1 MQFRTTRRGLFGGSA
16 AVLASWKLGSGA
28 TTPAAHSE
36 ALKLGVA
43 SYSFRKFSRAE
54 MIKGLQTLG
63 IKYVNV
69 KDVHLPM
76 AASMAEIAQ
85 AKKEFEDAGIQV
97 VGVGNVSLRGKTAG
111 EDSIHSAFEYAKALG
126 SPVMVMAPAHDNLDK
141 IEKAVKEY
149 DIKAAIHNHGPEDK
163 DWFPTPESVM
173 KAVKGMDQRMG
184 LCIDIGHTVRTGADV
199 VEAVREALKAG
210 RLHDMHTKDLKDLT
224 DKDSQVSVGD
234 GVIPI
239 VAIFK
244 ELEKGHYKGYLNH
257 EYEIHADDPIP
268 GMQKS
273 FSYMRGVL
281 DGLKG

>member
-1 MQFRTTRRGLFGGSA
+1 MLIASCSKLYGEDFCMQFRTTRRGLFGGSA
-16 AVLASWKLGSGA
+16 AVLASWKFGSAA

-43 SYSFRKFSRAE
+43 SYSFRKLSRAE

-69 KDVHLPM
+69 KDVHLPLT
-76 AASMAEIAQ
+76 ASKEEISQ
-85 AKKEFEDAGIQV
+85 AKKELDDAGIQV
-97 VGVGNVSLRGKTAG
+97 VGVGNVSLRDKTAG

-126 SPVMVMAPAHDNLDK
+126 APVMVMAPAHDNLDK

-210 RLHDMHTKDLKDLT
+210 RLHDMHSKDLKDLSN
-224 DKDSQVSVGD
+224 KDSQVPVGD

-244 ELEKGHYKGYLNH
+244 ELEKGHYKGYVNL
-257 EYEIHADDPIP
+257 EYEVHADNPI
-268 GMQKS
+268 
-273 FSYMRGVL
+273 
-281 DGLKG
+281 